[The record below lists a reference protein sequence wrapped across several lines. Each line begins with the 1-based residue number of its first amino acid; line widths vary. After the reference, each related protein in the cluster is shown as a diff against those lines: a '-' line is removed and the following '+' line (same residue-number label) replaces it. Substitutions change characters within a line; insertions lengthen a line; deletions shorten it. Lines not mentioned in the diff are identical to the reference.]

1 MAAPS
6 LQDVLAAV
14 PAVAEQVDGMTE
26 LLPGVPSSKENLN
39 TRWQYINRADG
50 MPFALLD
57 DADGMCV
64 FMEGFSTRKGKY
76 QNLRVIVQGKP
87 ENCRRD
93 NRTYLLR
100 PQICSHTDK
109 NTDEGFFECLLF
121 AKRSLK
127 RYREEGPCPACM
139 SSSDEAV
146 QPVKKLKAMRMPQCE
161 KCMLK
166 AIVGVHASA

>member
-26 LLPGVPSSKENLN
+26 LLPGVPSSKDNLN
-39 TRWQYINRADG
+39 TLWQYFNGADAAHFIQ
-50 MPFALLD
+50 MD

-64 FMEGFSTRKGKY
+64 FMDAFSKRKGEY
-76 QNLRVIVQGKP
+76 QDLRVIVNGRP
-87 ENCRRD
+87 ETCRRD
-93 NRTYLLR
+93 NRTYFLR
-100 PQICSHTDK
+100 PEICSRTDK
-109 NTDEGFFECLLF
+109 NTVEGFFECLLF
-121 AKRSLK
+121 ARQSLK

-146 QPVKKLKAMRMPQCE
+146 QPVRR
-161 KCMLK
+161 
-166 AIVGVHASA
+166 